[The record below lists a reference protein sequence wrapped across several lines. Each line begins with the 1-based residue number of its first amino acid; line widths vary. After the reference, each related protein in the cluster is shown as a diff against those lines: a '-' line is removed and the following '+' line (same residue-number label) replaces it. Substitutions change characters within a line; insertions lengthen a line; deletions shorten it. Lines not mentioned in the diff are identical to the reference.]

1 VCSDFRVGFEVW
13 VAGLGFGVW
22 GEDRCAGVR
31 HDEQLRG
38 GGGLGQRVH
47 SLGGGVAPLVV
58 LEYATLNT
66 CGEGLGLVHNSRGGV

>member
-1 VCSDFRVGFEVW
+1 M
-13 VAGLGFGVW
+13 GFGVRIVVP
-22 GEDRCAGVR
+22 EYAMMNSC
-31 HDEQLRG
+31 G
-38 GGGLGQRVH
+38 GGVGLGQRVH